1 MNDFITTLFKTKR
14 EDGSLSVQDDELTAW
29 KKRIEKINSE
39 LFDFVADNLDEK
51 YQERF
56 NQIMLEFEENSSA
69 KTELENE
76 LYFKAGVKQGIEIYE
91 TLKNK

>member
-51 YQERF
+51 LQERF
-56 NQIMLEFEENSSA
+56 NQIMLEFEENTSA
-69 KTELENE
+69 KAELENE
-76 LYFKAGVKQGIEIYE
+76 LYFKSGVKQGIEIYE